1 MSSETF
7 PLDHAL
13 HNEKVCKHVDE
24 GGFND
29 WVVTTA
35 FYSALHFVEH
45 EIFPFQDEGN
55 SIEYESFDDY
65 CTGKRG
71 GKHKLRSLLVHEN
84 LETVSAEYDW
94 LKNTS
99 WTARYNKYQVS
110 EDVKDRAI
118 YCLNRIKDVCT

>member
-1 MSSETF
+1 MSNQA

-13 HNEKVCKHVDE
+13 HNEKVCKCVDE

-35 FYSALHFVEH
+35 FYSAIHFVEH
-45 EIFPFQDEGN
+45 EIFP
-55 SIEYESFDDY
+55 IEDLDGSVKHENFDDY
-65 CTGKRG
+65 CSDRKG
-71 GKHKLRSLLVHEN
+71 GKHKLRSDLVYRH
-84 LETVSAEYDW
+84 LISVSGEYDW

-110 EDVKDRAI
+110 DKVKEKAKD
-118 YCLNRIKDVCT
+118 YLQSIKGVCT